1 MQYQYYIILNYQN
14 NNKYSIKKSKFNKV
28 KISASCKNK

>member
-1 MQYQYYIILNYQN
+1 MQNKYYIKLNYQI

-28 KISASCKNK
+28 KISASRKN